1 MNESF
6 APPVP
11 QFQAPNQGDP
21 NGVNGGPQ
29 FNNTGPGQES
39 QSQWTRSVA
48 RSARIRSAT
57 STIIKTRG
65 QFKAYLQSNGM
76 DLYTSAVEFQHTG
89 DFILS
94 SYILYSNYNN
104 YKEPLAAFLQRYP
117 TMQQP
122 VIAIRDSLIS
132 VKGSMQVITPKLS
145 QRGY

>member
-1 MNESF
+1 MNENF

-11 QFQAPNQGDP
+11 QFQAPNQGGP
-21 NGVNGGPQ
+21 NSFNNNPQ

-48 RSARIRSAT
+48 RSAQIRGAT
-57 STIIKTRG
+57 SAVIKTRG

-89 DFILS
+89 DFIMS
-94 SYILYSNYNN
+94 SYIVYTNFNN
-104 YKEPLAAFLQRYP
+104 YKEPLASFLQRYP
-117 TMQQP
+117 GMQQP
-122 VIAIRDSLIS
+122 VIAIRDSLIT